1 MRFYNADEFAS
12 QLSLLVNIHILL
24 FLPNNYVRKKKIYLF
39 LIMQAWQRY
48 AKPHGFNDM
57 RKIKAAFQK
66 QLNKC
71 VKQQL
76 IRKVCEATDVDPP
89 FVIYEFD
96 TGNLYTFLLPVFPY
110 LPNTSFFRFLVCY
123 VSL

>member
-1 MRFYNADEFAS
+1 
-12 QLSLLVNIHILL
+12 
-24 FLPNNYVRKKKIYLF
+24 
-39 LIMQAWQRY
+39 MQAWQRY

-110 LPNTSFFRFLVCY
+110 LPNTSFFRFFWYVTCPCSFWTKRHVNLFVNNNNNNNNFFEKLLQSYVCIDA
-123 VSL
+123 V